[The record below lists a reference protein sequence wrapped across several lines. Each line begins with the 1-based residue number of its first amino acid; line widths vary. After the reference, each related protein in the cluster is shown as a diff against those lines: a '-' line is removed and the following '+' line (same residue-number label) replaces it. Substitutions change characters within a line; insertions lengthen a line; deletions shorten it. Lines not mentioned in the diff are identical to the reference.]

1 MIYRIFPGT
10 ELNVSVVGMGCWAIG
25 GKWWGDDVND
35 DNSIA
40 CVRAAVESG
49 VNFFDT
55 APLYGHGH
63 ADEILVRALGS
74 KRHDV
79 VIATKVGI
87 RFQGTTGHAQS
98 DLSKKHIRED
108 TEVSLKRLKLDSIPL
123 MQIHWPCELG
133 TPLEESM
140 EALLELQMEGKIQH
154 IGVCNYN
161 AEGMKTLLKCGR
173 VDSLQTPLSMV
184 RKRYGQDLKDVC
196 NSGLDTGSPI
206 GVIGYEP
213 LCRGLLTGK
222 YTKMP
227 LFPPGD
233 VRAQDDW
240 FKGTRYLQVNELV
253 RLLRQIAG
261 KVRSS
266 PAALAIAWSAAQE
279 GVTTTIVGAKRPE
292 QIRQNAAAS
301 MLLEKKKLMKVVEQ
315 VVADQPPI

>member
-1 MIYRIFPGT
+1 MIYRTFPGT

-25 GKWWGDDVND
+25 GKWWGDDVTD
-35 DNSIA
+35 ENSVA

-49 VNFFDT
+49 INFFDT

-63 ADEILVRALGS
+63 ADDILVKALGS
-74 KRHDV
+74 RRHDV

-98 DLSKKHIRED
+98 DLTSAHIRED
-108 TEVSLKRLKLDSIPL
+108 TETSLKRLKLDSIPL

-133 TPLEESM
+133 TPLKETM
-140 EALLELQMEGKIQH
+140 DALLELKEEGKIQH

-161 AEGMKTLLKCGR
+161 AEGMSTILQHGR

-196 NSGLDTGSPI
+196 SSGLETKVPI

-222 YTKMP
+222 YNRMP
-227 LFPPGD
+227 VFPPGD
-233 VRAQDDW
+233 VRGQDDW
-240 FKGTRYLQVNELV
+240 FKGSRYLQVTELV
-253 RLLRQIAG
+253 RLLRQIAR
-261 KVRSS
+261 KVRST
-266 PAALAIAWSAAQE
+266 PAALAIAWSAAQD
-279 GVTTTIVGAKRPE
+279 GVITSIVGAKNPE

-301 MLLEKKKLMKVVEQ
+301 MLLGKSKLMNVVEQ
-315 VVADQPPI
+315 VVSEQPPI